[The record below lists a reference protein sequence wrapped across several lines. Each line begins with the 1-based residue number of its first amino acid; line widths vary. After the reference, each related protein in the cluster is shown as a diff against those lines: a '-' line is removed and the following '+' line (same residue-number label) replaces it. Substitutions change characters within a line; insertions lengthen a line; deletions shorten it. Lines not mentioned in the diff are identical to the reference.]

1 MEHISLDGYC
11 LGHIKQN
18 TILREKRLVLGLT
31 QQQVADLAKVS
42 YCQYQR
48 FESGERNIMTAS
60 FQIACRVI
68 KALNMDIDKFYN
80 GDYAIGEPVKETPN
94 GLVYASTGRPFNKEV
109 E

>member
-11 LGHIKQN
+11 LGHIKHN
-18 TILREKRLVLGLT
+18 TIFREKRLVLGLT

-80 GDYAIGEPVKETPN
+80 GDYTIGEPVKETSN